1 MNTIEIRMN
10 GKKIYI
16 KNKIY
21 IQKFIEDWIEN
32 FEEKK
37 IAVSLNNEIITRE
50 KWPKVKLND
59 KDTLEIVMAFP
70 GG

>member
-1 MNTIEIRMN
+1 MN

-21 IQKFIEDWIEN
+21 IQKFIEDWVEN

>member
-1 MNTIEIRMN
+1 MN

-21 IQKFIEDWIEN
+21 IQKFIEDWVEN

-37 IAVSLNNEIITRE
+37 IAVSLNNEIISRE

>member
-21 IQKFIEDWIEN
+21 IQKFIEDWVEN

-37 IAVSLNNEIITRE
+37 IAVSLNNEIISRE

>member
-1 MNTIEIRMN
+1 MN